1 MTAKH
6 PDPFSDFLYPFLE
19 EKSNQGRVSLEA
31 ALEEVRGSTL
41 QKAHEV
47 VTMRQAFFDEQGEA
61 LIAAAVDMA
70 RSFANGGKLLAFGNG
85 GSATDAQDIAADF
98 LNPGDGH
105 RPLPAISLTNDIGV
119 ITAVGNDV
127 GFDNVFTRQVI
138 AFGQPGDI
146 ALGFSTSGQSPNL
159 IAACE
164 QAKKMKLLTIGIA
177 GYDGGKMSR
186 AGLDHCFI
194 VRSSYVP
201 RIQEVQATIYHTLW
215 ELTHHL
221 LRSNDLKSLLHFQEG
236 QDEIR

>member
-1 MTAKH
+1 MGQSPISNLQSPD

-19 EKSNQGRVSLEA
+19 EQDGQSRASLDA
-31 ALEEVRGSTL
+31 VLDEVRGSTL
-41 QKAHEV
+41 QKASEIV
-47 VTMRQAFFDEQGEA
+47 SMRQAFFDEQGEN
-61 LIAAAVDMA
+61 LIAAAEDMA
-70 RSFANGGKLLAFGNG
+70 RSFANGGKLLSFGNG

-119 ITAVGNDV
+119 VTAVGNDV
-127 GFDNVFTRQVI
+127 GFDNVFTRQII

-159 IAACE
+159 MAAFE
-164 QAKKMKLLTIGIA
+164 QAKKMKLVTIGIV
-177 GYDGGKMSR
+177 GYDGGKMAR

-194 VRSSYVP
+194 VRSTYTP

-215 ELTHHL
+215 ELTHHIL
-221 LRSNDLKSLLHFQEG
+221 GERFPNRQN
-236 QDEIR
+236 